1 MEPPTRTADM
11 ATDSSMAPT
20 VMERLSA
27 ITRYDLPASLVVF
40 LVAVP
45 LSIGIAVASGAPI
58 MAGLIAAVVGGI
70 VAGALG
76 GSPLQVSGPAA
87 GLTVVVAEMVQ
98 RFGWGVTCFITIG
111 AGLVQILLGLSRIAR
126 QALAI
131 SPVVVHAMLAGI
143 GVTIALQQIHVLL
156 GQQSKSSAL
165 ENIVS
170 LPASLGSADMSSVL
184 VGAVVIAVMLLWP
197 RVPGLAGRIPGPLV
211 AVVAATG
218 LSLAAGMT
226 ITRIELPGSLID
238 AISLPTIPEG
248 RWAAV
253 ATGILTIALIASV
266 ESLLSAV
273 AVDKMHSG
281 KRTNFDREL
290 LGQGTANMASGL
302 AGGLP
307 VTGVIVRSATNAK
320 SGARSRASAIMHG
333 VWILAFSVLLI
344 NVVEL
349 VPYAALAGLLV
360 MIGVQLVKLADIKLA
375 RKTGD
380 ATVYAVTVISV
391 VLLNLLEGVL
401 IGLALSLVLV
411 LRRILWARVHAEELP
426 GDGSWRVVVEGS
438 LSFLSLPRLTRV
450 LQSVPPAKSV
460 TVELIVDFLDHA
472 VYDSVHEWIKQYEAN
487 GGTVTIDEAG
497 AAPMAAATEGPP
509 RRFRQLAS
517 ARTFLPWSE
526 WQSRDGDAEMPAAL
540 RPVLTGVAEYHRR
553 GADTL
558 RPHMSKLSEFQDP
571 DTFFLSCVDSRV
583 MPNTIT
589 SAGPGDLFTVRNMGN
604 FIPAKG
610 EDVAIEAALEYGIG
624 HLNISSIVVCG
635 HSGCGAMRGLLSG
648 AAETKDVVAQ
658 WLSYGNPSRA
668 AYESGHPVGRHADEL
683 GFSQTDQL
691 AMVNVA
697 MQVQTLNRHQ
707 VVGPAVAA
715 GRVRVIGLFFD
726 IPTARVLQVD
736 PQSIAELDPT
746 ALAFSGTRSP
756 NPAAA
761 TVDLSVTTDGHARK
775 NALEVSGQS

>member
-1 MEPPTRTADM
+1 MTVEPTARTAPDPNPS
-11 ATDSSMAPT
+11 ATPS
-20 VMERLSA
+20 VGERLSSVL
-27 ITRYDLPASLVVF
+27 RYDLPASLVVF

-58 MAGLIAAVVGGI
+58 MAGLIAAVIGGV

-76 GSPLQVSGPAA
+76 GSVLQVSGPAA
-87 GLTVVVAEMVQ
+87 GLTVIVAELVG
-98 RFGWGVTCFITIG
+98 RFGWGVTCFITIA
-111 AGLVQILLGLSRIAR
+111 AGIIQILLGLSRIAR

-156 GQQSKSSAL
+156 GEESKSSAIA
-165 ENIVS
+165 NIMS
-170 LPASLGSADMSSVL
+170 LPASIGSADSASVL
-184 VGAVVIAVMLLWP
+184 VGVVVIALMLLWP
-197 RVPGLAGRIPGPLV
+197 RVPGFAGKVPGPLV

-238 AISLPTIPEG
+238 AIALPTIPDG
-248 RWAAV
+248 QWAGV

-281 KRTNFDREL
+281 ARTNFDREL
-290 LGQGTANMASGL
+290 LGQGAANMASGI

-333 VWILAFSVLLI
+333 VWILAFSVLFI

-360 MIGVQLVKLADIKLA
+360 MIGVQLVKLADIRLA

-380 ATVYAVTVISV
+380 ATIYAVTVVCV

-411 LRRILWARVHAEELP
+411 LRRVLWARVHAEELP
-426 GDGSWRVVVEGS
+426 GGGAWRVVVEGS

-450 LQSVPPAKSV
+450 LQSVPPAQTV
-460 TVELIVDFLDHA
+460 TIELVVDFLDHA
-472 VYDSVHEWIKQYEAN
+472 VYDSVHDWIKQYEAA

-497 AAPMAAATEGPP
+497 TAPMSAATEGPP

-517 ARTFLPWSE
+517 ARTFLPWAE
-526 WQSRDGDAEMPAAL
+526 WQSRDGDAETPAAL
-540 RPVLTGVAEYHRR
+540 RPVLNGVAEYHRR

-558 RPHMSKLSEFQDP
+558 RPHLSKLGEFQDP

-604 FIPAKG
+604 LIPAKG
-610 EDVAIEAALEYGIG
+610 EDVAIEAALAYGMG
-624 HLNISSIVVCG
+624 NLNISSIVVCG
-635 HSGCGAMRGLLSG
+635 HSGCGAMRGLING
-648 AAETKDVVAQ
+648 AADADDAVAQ

-668 AYESGHPVGRHADEL
+668 AYESGHPVGRHAEEL
-683 GFSQTDQL
+683 GFATTDQL

-697 MQVQTLNRHQ
+697 TQVQTLIRHR

-726 IPTARVLQVD
+726 IPTARVLQID
-736 PQSIAELDPT
+736 SQSVAELDPA
-746 ALAFSGTRSP
+746 ALPFARP
-756 NPAAA
+756 N
-761 TVDLSVTTDGHARK
+761 TFVD
-775 NALEVSGQS
+775 LEVSGQS